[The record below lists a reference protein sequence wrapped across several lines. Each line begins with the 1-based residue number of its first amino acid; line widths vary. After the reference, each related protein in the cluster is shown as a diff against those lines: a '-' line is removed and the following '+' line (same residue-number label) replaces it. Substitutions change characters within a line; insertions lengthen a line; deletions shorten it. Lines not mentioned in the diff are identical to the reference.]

1 MGTSL
6 GARQPDGDGA
16 ATAGGTGIG
25 TAASPVILV
34 VALAAERHALRGSLQ
49 SAQHGT
55 LGNRA
60 TVRGTL
66 AGRDVL
72 LVQAGIGRER
82 ARQAVIAAAGTF
94 GAHAVWSLGFA
105 GGLVDTLRPGDLVCP
120 SVVLDDGEPTSAPM
134 AFDASHAAVCAAL
147 RRARLPVDSGA
158 LITVEAP
165 LRTPDA
171 KRAAHRR
178 SGAVAVEM
186 EAAGVARAAQALGIP
201 WAALKVVVDAAGDPL
216 PASLARCTSPGGD
229 LRWRGLLAGV
239 REGRRFWQP
248 LLQLG
253 RASRVAGRNLWQGF
267 EVAFGA
273 WAALTP

>member
-16 ATAGGTGIG
+16 AAAGRTGIG
-25 TAASPVILV
+25 TAASPIILV

-49 SAQHGT
+49 SAQQGA
-55 LGNRA
+55 LGNRP

-72 LVQAGIGRER
+72 LVQGGIGRER

-94 GAHAVWSLGFA
+94 GAQAVWSLGFA

-120 SVVLDDGEPTSAPM
+120 SAILDDGEPAGAPI
-134 AFDASHAAVCAAL
+134 AFDASHTAVCAAL

-201 WAALKVVVDAAGDPL
+201 WAALKVVVDAAGDSL

-229 LRWRGLLAGV
+229 LRWRGLLVGV
-239 REGRRFWQP
+239 REGRRFWRP
-248 LLQLG
+248 LLRLG

>member
-1 MGTSL
+1 VSDSL

-16 ATAGGTGIG
+16 AAAGRTSAGA
-25 TAASPVILV
+25 AASPVILV
-34 VALAAERHALRGSLQ
+34 VALAAERHALRGSLR
-49 SAQHGT
+49 SAHHGA
-55 LGNRA
+55 LGNRPI
-60 TVRGTL
+60 VRGTL

-105 GGLVDTLRPGDLVCP
+105 GGLADALRPGDLVCP
-120 SVVLDDGEPTSAPM
+120 GAILDDGEPTGALI
-134 AFDASHAAVCAAL
+134 ACDASHTAVCAAL
-147 RRARLPVDSGA
+147 RHARLPVDSGA

-165 LRTPDA
+165 LRTPEA

-201 WAALKVVVDAAGDPL
+201 WAALKVVVDAVGDPL
-216 PASLARCTSPGGD
+216 PASLARCTSPEGD
-229 LRWRGLLAGV
+229 LRWRALLAGALT
-239 REGRRFWQP
+239 GRRFWRP
-248 LLQLG
+248 LWRLG
-253 RASRVAGRNLWQGF
+253 RASRLAGRNLWQGF